1 MEGVAKG
8 VGGLVE
14 GPWVAF
20 PLLNVD
26 VNPLVQAQI
35 SPVYCCLARLN
46 FRSHRLTPWRIT
58 ERLLRG
64 RGRGGTAGGMF

>member
-1 MEGVAKG
+1 MEGA
-8 VGGLVE
+8 GGLVK
-14 GPWVAF
+14 GPWDAF
-20 PLLNVD
+20 LWLNFD

-35 SPVYCCLARLN
+35 SPVYRRFARLN

-64 RGRGGTAGGMF
+64 RGGMVGGMF